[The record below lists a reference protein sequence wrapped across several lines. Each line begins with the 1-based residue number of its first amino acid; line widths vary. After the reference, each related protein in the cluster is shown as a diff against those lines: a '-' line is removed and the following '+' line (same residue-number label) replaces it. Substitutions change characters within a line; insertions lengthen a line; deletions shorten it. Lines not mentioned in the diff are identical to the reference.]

1 MIREDANLT
10 FYLKSN
16 FVKFFESNID
26 ILKSGYFLKKSYRIP
41 VKMDILW
48 EFDPYLAK
56 NLLEN
61 PILCFQIFKE
71 ALNYVFKKNT
81 IVEKI
86 EKKFFVPDITG
97 PFGRKI
103 CSINSLKAQFLG
115 ELIYT
120 SGIVQKVG
128 GKRVKIE
135 KLVHYSNLSNKFFV
149 HDYRKEKEDIFFQVN
164 KEDECYSSEI
174 EYGLSNF
181 TDWQTIIL
189 ENIPTNNDTDRIFP
203 KSLIAILENDLVDS
217 CRKKDQIE
225 ICGIFRPFYDSISLK
240 SSSIFSPILSV
251 LSLKKKYKK
260 DRIDPDQFD
269 YFLMKNFSIL
279 MNSFGKLSTLIL
291 PKISG
296 QKNIKKGF
304 LLFLASGNG
313 PTAKDEVFSSE
324 KIHLLV
330 SVRESFI
337 KNEYFKFISQIFPS
351 SIFLRHEILEKEEI
365 KYKNRKIEKKLKE
378 ELVKTAFEF
387 DKNIICIDQVEG
399 LQEKEKYLL
408 KEILEQKNITIF
420 SNKTNISVKSDSS
433 IFATTGIFPE
443 EFSQNKILDKYP
455 ELPTYLSNR
464 FDLTLFIRD
473 KFSIYEDKKM
483 TNILLERHHGFCPF
497 SSEKPDKNKEY
508 MKKKTKKFHGGEGKG
523 KERKNK
529 EKVSINFLKIY
540 IHFSKKNIKPLIS
553 GEATDTLLNF
563 YQVSFLSSKNK
574 NLSSIRKLESI
585 IKLTISYTKL
595 QLRSVVLHKDVR
607 KIINYLKEITQQDR
621 NILENFQ
628 NNDLNKKLKNFR
640 SDNRLKKNIKK
651 GRRTFFKEVDVKMN
665 NFWNFS
671 KKKIKNMSSDFIKI
685 KKNLISRRS
694 CSYFERLVFTWLA
707 KKICFIFNKN
717 IVKI

>member
-1 MIREDANLT
+1 MYGNDVNLT

-16 FVKFFESNID
+16 FIKFFESNTHF
-26 ILKSGYFLKKSYRIP
+26 LKSGYFLKKSYRIP
-41 VKMDILW
+41 IKMDKLW
-48 EFDPYLAK
+48 EFDPFLAK

-71 ALNYVFKKNT
+71 ALNYVFRKSS
-81 IVEKI
+81 IVEKM
-86 EKKFFVPDITG
+86 EKKFFVPDIIG
-97 PFGRKI
+97 PFGKKI

-115 ELIYT
+115 ELVYT

-128 GKRVKIE
+128 EKRIKIE

-149 HDYRKEKEDIFFQVN
+149 HDYKKEKEDIFFQIN

-181 TDWQTIIL
+181 SDWQSIIL
-189 ENIPTNNDTDRIFP
+189 ESFPAHNNTDCIFP
-203 KSLIAILENDLVDS
+203 KSLIAILENDLVDF
-217 CRKKDQIE
+217 CRKKDEIE
-225 ICGIFRPFYDSISLK
+225 ICGIFRPFYNSISLK

-251 LSLKKKYKK
+251 LSVKKRYKK
-260 DRIDPDQFD
+260 DKIDPDQFD
-269 YFLMKNFSIL
+269 YFLMKNFSL
-279 MNSFGKLSTLIL
+279 LVNSFEKLSKLIL

-313 PTAKDEVFSSE
+313 PTKKDEVFTSE

-330 SVRESFI
+330 SVRENLI
-337 KNEYFKFISQIFPS
+337 KNEYFKFISKIFPS
-351 SIFLRHEILEKEEI
+351 SIFLRHEIFEKEEI
-365 KYKNRKIEKKLKE
+365 KFKNRKIEKKLNE
-378 ELVKTAFEF
+378 ELVKNPLEF

-399 LQEKEKYLL
+399 LPEREKFLL
-408 KEILEQKNITIF
+408 KEILEQKSISVF
-420 SNKTNISVKSDSS
+420 KNKTKISVNSNSS

-443 EFSQNKILDKYP
+443 EFPQDKILDKYP

-483 TNILLERHHGFCPF
+483 TNILLERHHVFCPF
-497 SSEKPDKNKEY
+497 SREKTSKNKEWI
-508 MKKKTKKFHGGEGKG
+508 KKKTRRFDG
-523 KERKNK
+523 KEKKGRGRENK
-529 EKVSINFLKIY
+529 EKISTNFLKIY
-540 IHFSKKNIKPLIS
+540 INFSKKNLKPVIS
-553 GEATDTLLNF
+553 GEASDTLLNF
-563 YQVSFLSSKNK
+563 YQVCFLSSKNK
-574 NLSSIRKLESI
+574 NLPNIRKLESV
-585 IKLTISYTKL
+585 IKLTISFTKL
-595 QLRSVVLHKDVR
+595 QLRSVVLRKDVK
-607 KIINYLKEITQQDR
+607 KIINYWKGITKNDH
-621 NILENFQ
+621 NILKNFQ
-628 NNDLNKKLKNFR
+628 SNDLNRKPKNFR
-640 SDNRLKKNIKK
+640 PENRLKNTIKK
-651 GRRTFFKEVDVKMN
+651 ENKTIIKEVDVKMN

-671 KKKIKNMSSDFIKI
+671 IKKIKNISSDFLKI

-694 CSYFERLVFTWLA
+694 CSYFERLVFAWLA